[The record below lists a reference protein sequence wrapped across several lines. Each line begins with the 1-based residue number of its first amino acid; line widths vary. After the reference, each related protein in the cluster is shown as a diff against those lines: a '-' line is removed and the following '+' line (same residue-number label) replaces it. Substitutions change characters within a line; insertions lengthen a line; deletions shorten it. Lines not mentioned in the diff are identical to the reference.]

1 MMETTSII
9 ANSRSKIENALNER
23 KAFDEQSAIYIE
35 DEKVNF
41 VAVLDV
47 MERSGL
53 IGKTPEGKIF
63 MKPKRQEQPT
73 RGFSVS
79 NNVPSDRK
87 FVRFSRNK

>member
-9 ANSRSKIENALNER
+9 ANSRSKIESALNER

-63 MKPKRQEQPT
+63 MTQKGQQKKIST
-73 RGFSVS
+73 
-79 NNVPSDRK
+79 
-87 FVRFSRNK
+87 